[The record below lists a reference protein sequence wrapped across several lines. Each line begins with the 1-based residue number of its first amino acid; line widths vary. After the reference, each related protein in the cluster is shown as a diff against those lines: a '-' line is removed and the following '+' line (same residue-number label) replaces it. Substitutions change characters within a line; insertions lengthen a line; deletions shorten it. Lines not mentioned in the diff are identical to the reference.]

1 MSTIKSS
8 DEHLTINADGSG
20 KDIKLQNNGSESVA
34 ITSTGVGIGTSSPS
48 VKTEI
53 QHSGTGGFPATS
65 GTAQTYGILRLNS
78 GGGWTSAL
86 DIGNN
91 GGDGAW
97 IQSTDT
103 SNLATNYALYINKNG
118 GQVRVGS
125 GGITFNGDTS
135 SSNAL
140 DDYETGTIDISTM
153 NFTGSGSLTT
163 QTAGNVLEYIKIG
176 DLVTITGN
184 IYVGVVT
191 SQSGDLKIPLP
202 FAAKNTVGTRAP
214 GVIASYSQNIV
225 AVAKVE
231 QNKTYARLVK
241 PYLWGVVNISNNDT
255 YVVGISYIAA

>member
-1 MSTIKSS
+1 MSSIVKSDNS
-8 DEHLTINADGSG
+8 DLTINADGSG
-20 KDIKLQNNGSESVA
+20 KEVKIQRDGTEVLA
-34 ITSTGVGIGTSSPS
+34 TTSTGIDVTGNVVLAAGKGIDFSATSDG
-48 VKTEI
+48 
-53 QHSGTGGFPATS
+53 SGTMTS
-65 GTAQTYGILRLNS
+65 E
-78 GGGWTSAL
+78 
-86 DIGNN
+86 
-91 GGDGAW
+91 
-97 IQSTDT
+97 
-103 SNLATNYALYINKNG
+103 
-118 GQVRVGS
+118 V
-125 GGITFNGDTS
+125 
-135 SSNAL
+135 L

-231 QNKTYARLVK
+231 QNNTYARLVK